1 MTDEQMPEFAPFW
14 HNVAKRRLGFPRCEA
29 CGRFHWYPLT
39 RCPHCFAA
47 DIEWCAVEPRGTL
60 YSWTVVRHAFAP
72 TFVDRLPY
80 VVGLIEFPD
89 APGIRL
95 VSEVRAA
102 STDALWIL
110 MPVRAVFVGGSGAD
124 GLHFIPTT
132 PDERGSQDDGDPCV
146 SSVQ

>member
-60 YSWTVVRHAFAP
+60 YSWTV
-72 TFVDRLPY
+72 
-80 VVGLIEFPD
+80 
-89 APGIRL
+89 
-95 VSEVRAA
+95 A